1 MLWVVLNDERV
12 FLTSHPGPKLGIN
25 SMKMLKLSGP
35 RVLHKNSVLGYRAHP
50 VLWPQNVK
58 ATRPLT
64 SPLGGVALSTTN
76 TILPSIIMEILS
88 LKIFK
93 NITNGPGHTL
103 AREQIW
109 VLSVRCTIISPG
121 GQSAGLGN
129 NYMRQQTHFRNR
141 TFVFYATK
149 NFLWTFSQS
158 LFFLALFPTASSSS
172 YPQHPPLHQQPLP
185 LGQDIHPVI
194 ISFFVF
200 LATTFTT

>member
-35 RVLHKNSVLGYRAHP
+35 RVLHKNSVLGYRARP
-50 VLWPQNVK
+50 VLWPQNVG

-109 VLSVRCTIISPG
+109 VLSVRCTIISRG
-121 GQSAGLGN
+121 VS
-129 NYMRQQTHFRNR
+129 
-141 TFVFYATK
+141 
-149 NFLWTFSQS
+149 
-158 LFFLALFPTASSSS
+158 
-172 YPQHPPLHQQPLP
+172 PQDS
-185 LGQDIHPVI
+185 GI
-194 ISFFVF
+194 II
-200 LATTFTT
+200 

>member
-1 MLWVVLNDERV
+1 
-12 FLTSHPGPKLGIN
+12 
-25 SMKMLKLSGP
+25 MKMLKLSGP
-35 RVLHKNSVLGYRAHP
+35 RVLHKNSVLGYRARP
-50 VLWPQNVK
+50 VLWPQNVG

-64 SPLGGVALSTTN
+64 STTN

-149 NFLWTFSQS
+149 NFLWTFSES
-158 LFFLALFPTASSSS
+158 LFFLAF
-172 YPQHPPLHQQPLP
+172 
-185 LGQDIHPVI
+185 
-194 ISFFVF
+194 
-200 LATTFTT
+200 